1 MQMCARFVFQLN
13 GPMETANETE
23 NIVITVMK
31 KVDSVVDGGMCVV
44 VVVPR
49 YKCPICHTEVWLT
62 SWHDY
67 KGRRQP
73 KKCAR
78 CCRLEREARQLRKLQ
93 ENDEVE

>member
-1 MQMCARFVFQLN
+1 MCAKYVFQSN
-13 GPMETANETE
+13 GLMVTVKETV
-23 NIVITVMK
+23 NIVQTVMK
-31 KVDSVVDGGMCVV
+31 KVDLVAGVGMCVV

-49 YKCPICHTEVWLT
+49 YKCPVCHSEVWLT

-78 CCRLEREARQLRKLQ
+78 CCRLQREARQLRKLQ
-93 ENDEVE
+93 QNDKVK

>member
-1 MQMCARFVFQLN
+1 MCVRFAFQLN
-13 GPMETANETE
+13 GPMETENETE
-23 NIVITVMK
+23 KILGILVTGVAVGI
-31 KVDSVVDGGMCVV
+31 SVV

-49 YKCPICHTEVWLT
+49 YKCPVCHSEVWLT

-78 CCRLEREARQLRKLQ
+78 CCRLQREARQLRKLQ